1 MALIFRWCMQE
12 STYFLLGISV
22 LFHLQVCTPALN
34 ILTDM
39 GVLKE
44 LENNN
49 EAHFADSGGF
59 VSPSGLAYIGTAFSK
74 ATADSLQSF
83 HPDHQ
88 PIGVVPCKCQDL
100 LAP

>member
-1 MALIFRWCMQE
+1 MLIH
-12 STYFLLGISV
+12 S
-22 LFHLQVCTPALN
+22 QVCTPALN

-44 LENNN
+44 LEDSN

-59 VSPSGLAYIGTAFSK
+59 VSPSGLAYIGTEFNNIA
-74 ATADSLQSF
+74 ADSLQRL
-83 HPDHQ
+83 HPYQ
-88 PIGVVPCKCQDL
+88 KPVGVLPCKR